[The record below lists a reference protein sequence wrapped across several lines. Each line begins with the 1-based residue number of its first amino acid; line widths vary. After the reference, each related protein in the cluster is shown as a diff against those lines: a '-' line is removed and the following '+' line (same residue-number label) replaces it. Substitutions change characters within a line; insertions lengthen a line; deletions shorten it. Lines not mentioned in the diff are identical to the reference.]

1 MGYLHQHK
9 KYRRIKEVKKNLLK
23 QILHEIEKNKNK
35 VFIIDAKLGITNNI
49 SHIEKN
55 LKNLQVFYD
64 KRKRKIIILKV

>member
-1 MGYLHQHK
+1 V
-9 KYRRIKEVKKNLLK
+9 RKNLLK

>member
-1 MGYLHQHK
+1 MGYLHQYE
-9 KYRRIKEVKKNLLK
+9 KYRGVRKNLLK